1 MEGNNQIYCTSCN
14 RTSNATY
21 TTYLATPPKI
31 LILIFYRG
39 NQLQNKT
46 KLEFSEILD
55 LSNYIKIKT
64 GNSIKYR
71 LIGVIKQYGE
81 SEEGSHF
88 IAHCLSPIDNVWYTY
103 NDAIVRR
110 IDNFHKE
117 VIEDEIPYILF
128 YKKIE

>member
-1 MEGNNQIYCTSCN
+1 MVK
-14 RTSNATY
+14 A
-21 TTYLATPPKI
+21 
-31 LILIFYRG
+31 FYKE

-55 LSNYIKIKT
+55 LSNYITIKT

-88 IAHCLSPIDNVWYTY
+88 IAHCLSPIDNVWYIY

-117 VIEDEIPYILF
+117 VIDDEIPYILF